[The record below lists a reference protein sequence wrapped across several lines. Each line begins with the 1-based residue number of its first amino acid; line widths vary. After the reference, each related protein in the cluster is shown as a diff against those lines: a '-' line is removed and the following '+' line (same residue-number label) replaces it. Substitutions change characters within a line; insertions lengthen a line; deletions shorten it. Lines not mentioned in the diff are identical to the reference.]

1 MAGIEKRR
9 FKRKFIDFEADIL
22 FPFDPKETGT
32 DRVIL
37 VDISGGGVKFA
48 TRREDRYAVGQ
59 NLVIRITLPQVGE
72 VKAWMKGSGKVLR
85 IELTDQSQTK
95 EPSPEALVIVTLD
108 VTLHLERN

>member
-48 TRREDRYAVGQ
+48 TRRKDRYAVGQ
-59 NLVIRITLPQVGE
+59 NVVIRITLPQVGDM
-72 VKAWMKGSGKVLR
+72 KAWMKGSGKVLR
-85 IELTDQSQTK
+85 IEFPGRLQSK
-95 EPSPEALVIVTLD
+95 EPSSEALVIVTLD
-108 VTLHLERN
+108 ATLHLERN